1 MKKLIALIL
10 VCLLCLTAAY
20 AAEWGEGLSPAKPTT
35 HSKEADF
42 SKSLGHLIAW
52 PRYEEGHPERTVP
65 ALRFCDVLEMYMP
78 RDDIALGEGKITLCD
93 SNGVI
98 AEMDCSD
105 PAQVELRPLEESEL
119 ADLMWGCGSCMEVHL
134 PISLAFDKT
143 DYYVMMDE
151 GVLYDPANGVKSP
164 AMPKS
169 SNWHPLLQDEF
180 GVSRLYY
187 ARGKAEE
194 ADEDE
199 DDEKT
204 AKVEYTYLP
213 ATGDTVTFD
222 LKLGGS
228 AKEAIIYSENDSMYF
243 SPYQFTESGTVTG
256 NVIGDDVNWGIIFLD
271 EDGKQLDQLTMK
283 KNANGGA
290 AEAEN

>member
-10 VCLLCLTAAY
+10 VCLICATTAY
-20 AAEWGEGLSPAKPTT
+20 AAEWREGLSPAKPSTG
-35 HSKEADF
+35 SDEKDF
-42 SKSLGHLIAW
+42 SKSLGYLIAW
-52 PRYEEGHPERTVP
+52 PQTKFP
-65 ALRFCDVLEMYMP
+65 ALRFCDVLVIYMP
-78 RDDIALGEGKITLCD
+78 RDDVALGEGKITLCD
-93 SNGVI
+93 SEGEI
-98 AEMDCSD
+98 AVMDCSD
-105 PAQVELRPLEESEL
+105 PVQVELKPLEESEL
-119 ADLMWGCGSCMEVHL
+119 EDMMWGSGSYMMVHL
-134 PISLAFDKT
+134 PVSLEFDKS

-187 ARGKAEE
+187 AKGQAADDDEEEAEKKAEE
-194 ADEDE
+194 
-199 DDEKT
+199 
-204 AKVEYTYLP
+204 VEYTYLP
-213 ATGDTVTFD
+213 TVGDTVTFD

>member
-10 VCLLCLTAAY
+10 VCLLCLTSAY

-151 GVLYDPANGVKSP
+151 GVLCDPANGVKNP
-164 AMPKS
+164 PMGEK
-169 SNWHPLLQDEF
+169 SNWHPLLQDDF
-180 GVSRLYY
+180 GVGELYY
-187 ARGKAEE
+187 AKA
-194 ADEDE
+194 AGDGEDE
-199 DDEKT
+199 EQD
-204 AKVEYTYLP
+204 AKVEYTFHP
-213 ATGDTVTFD
+213 TVGDTVTFE
-222 LKLGGS
+222 LKLGGD
-228 AKEAIIYSENDSMYF
+228 AKEAVIFSENNSVYF
-243 SPYQFTESGTVTG
+243 SPFQFTESGTVTG
-256 NVIGDDVNWGIIFLD
+256 TVTGEDVSWGIIFLGEPD
-271 EDGKQLDQLTMK
+271 EQGIPRQLDQLTLK
-283 KNANGGA
+283 QSAPA
-290 AEAEN
+290 AEAGN